1 MQLYGLRSQGNWG
14 MGDLHDLQKV
24 VKWAGETLQA
34 ETVGISPIHAPT
46 PGVISPYSPSSR
58 LFLNPL
64 YLRIERIPEFQH
76 APALQKRVRSQAF
89 QADLRILRQSSLI
102 EHAKSIL

>member
-1 MQLYGLRSQGNWG
+1 
-14 MGDLHDLQKV
+14 MGDLNDLQTV

-34 ETVGISPIHAPT
+34 GTVGCQSDFMRPT

-64 YLRIERIPEFQH
+64 YLNIERIPEFH
-76 APALQKRVRSQAF
+76 NAPALQKRVGSKAF
-89 QADLRILRQSSLI
+89 QADLVRLRTILI
-102 EHAKSIL
+102 G